1 MFKVPFVVFMVIS
14 NLLTATVV
22 AITTP
27 KEISTQEAPEVKSYV
42 MVEPLMA
49 PLATLP
55 PMKKLVIP
63 SNAKCPQWWETAV
76 DAGWAI
82 KELPTLDKIMFRESR
97 CLPKA
102 LNKSDPNKVDGI
114 KGSLGLTQLNA
125 FWVQS
130 TTYYPK
136 GYLQT
141 KGVVGNIRDLY
152 DPYLHLISAL
162 EVWKY
167 GRNRHGCGW
176 YAWATSCK

>member
-1 MFKVPFVVFMVIS
+1 MFRVPFVVFMLIS
-14 NLLTATVV
+14 NLLTATVIGI
-22 AITTP
+22 ATP
-27 KEISTQEAPEVKSYV
+27 KEISTQKAPETKSYV
-42 MVEPLMA
+42 MVEQPMA
-49 PLATLP
+49 SLTTVPV
-55 PMKKLVIP
+55 KKRLVIP
-63 SNAKCPQWWETAV
+63 PDAKCPQWWETAV
-76 DAGWAI
+76 DAGWDT

-102 LNKSDPNKVDGI
+102 LNSQDPNTVDGI

-125 FWVQS
+125 FWVKS

-141 KGVVGNIRDLY
+141 QNAVNNIRDLY
-152 DPYLHLISAL
+152 DPYLHLLSAL

-167 GRNRHGCGW
+167 GQDKHGCGW

>member
-1 MFKVPFVVFMVIS
+1 MIKIPFVVVMLIS
-14 NLLTATVV
+14 NLFIATGLGM
-22 AITTP
+22 TTP
-27 KEISTQEAPEVKSYV
+27 EEVSSLVVPEVIEIPITAIS
-42 MVEPLMA
+42 
-49 PLATLP
+49 
-55 PMKKLVIP
+55 VIP
-63 SNAKCPQWWETAV
+63 AKKQLNIPTNAKCPQWWQTAV

-82 KELPTLDKIMFRESR
+82 RELPTLDMIMFRESR

-102 LNKSDPNKVDGI
+102 LNSQDPNTVDGI
-114 KGSLGLTQLNA
+114 KGSLGLVQLNA

-141 KGVVGNIRDLY
+141 QNAVNNIRDLY
-152 DPYLHLISAL
+152 DPYLNLLSAL

-167 GRNRHGCGW
+167 GQDRHGCGW